1 MFLTIIALLP
11 LLRAYKVEAADNSRK
26 FGFPIGSSPGV
37 RVVMGGG
44 TNYIMIKFKFPSNK
58 MLLKYV
64 VYANVASGTE
74 VHVSTISNGFSFQ
87 GNGKTTRRDMFIA
100 LFWFVVQVY
109 VKNSRKNH

>member
-74 VHVSTISNGFSFQ
+74 VHVSTISNGFLFREM
-87 GNGKTTRRDMFIA
+87 GKPLEETCLLLYFGSSCKST
-100 LFWFVVQVY
+100 
-109 VKNSRKNH
+109 